1 LKVVF
6 KSSFAKDLRKIKE
19 KKIKQQVLDII
30 QQVEKASNLQGIND
44 LKQLKGFDKYY
55 RLKMGDYRFGLI
67 LEQDTLLFVRF
78 LHRKDIY
85 RYFP

>member
-1 LKVVF
+1 VF
-6 KSSFAKDLRKIKE
+6 KSSFAKGLRKIKE

-30 QQVEKASNLQGIND
+30 QQVEKASDLQGIND
-44 LKQLKGFDKYY
+44 LKQLKGVDKYY

-67 LEQDTLLFVRF
+67 LEQDTLPFVRF

>member
-1 LKVVF
+1 MKVLF

-19 KKIKQQVLDII
+19 KKIKQQVLGII
-30 QQVEKASNLQGIND
+30 QQVEKASDLQDIDD
-44 LKQLKGFDKYY
+44 LKKLQSVDKYY
-55 RLKMGDYRFGLI
+55 RLKMGDYRFGLV

>member
-1 LKVVF
+1 MKVLF

-19 KKIKQQVLDII
+19 KKIKQQVLGII
-30 QQVEKASNLQGIND
+30 QQVENASDLQDIDDLKKLQGV
-44 LKQLKGFDKYY
+44 DKYY
-55 RLKMGDYRFGLI
+55 RLKMGDYRFGLV